1 MRRTAADMAWQDLCT
16 STRRSA
22 ADALALVRDGESIV
36 VPTGV
41 GEPPALLTALSDQ
54 RSAWEFQTVCAKPDG
69 LRVGTT
75 GGRPG
80 ARLL

>member
-1 MRRTAADMAWQDLCT
+1 MAAPVMRLTTADMAWQDLCT
-16 STRRSA
+16 SARRSA

-54 RSAWEFQTVCAKPDG
+54 RSA
-69 LRVGTT
+69 
-75 GGRPG
+75 
-80 ARLL
+80 